1 MGLCQTNNRLLNHHV
16 VRFTRAV
23 KFTPTA
29 FVPIIAGRGQRDPE
43 HLKEH
48 PEYPDPHCYLDPTQ
62 QYFLRHINLWPLR
75 LEQYKRYFAT
85 SKETGEGP
93 GEQTREDTRDAEEER
108 EDHRALVR
116 EDHRHHDEKAQALL
130 PSTAFPSRSPHG
142 EKAVR
147 RRNTTLAVCRARV
160 IEPLGDLR
168 EAFYEQR
175 LLLGLPWY
183 CPDLK
188 PAAENDPVAK
198 HITPGAFS
206 RCPPPSSTLKSHP
219 SSSISAITCLCP
231 WK

>member
-1 MGLCQTNNRLLNHHV
+1 M
-16 VRFTRAV
+16 
-23 KFTPTA
+23 
-29 FVPIIAGRGQRDPE
+29 
-43 HLKEH
+43 
-48 PEYPDPHCYLDPTQ
+48 
-62 QYFLRHINLWPLR
+62 
-75 LEQYKRYFAT
+75 EQYKRYFAT

-188 PAAENDPVAK
+188 PAAENDPGGKAHYTWRFLSVPPAELHAEVAPVELHLGYHLPVSMEMK
-198 HITPGAFS
+198 CHELDRLYSNSFA
-206 RCPPPSSTLKSHP
+206 
-219 SSSISAITCLCP
+219 CLCCAKELP
-231 WK
+231 SVCANCVHAIGFHRCVNPDGDASLRWRNGTLHGGRMDVERMLYRLT